1 MKKEIVRMS
10 FYLIFAEIWETICD
24 DLLLLPEDKKITL
37 PDFLWKADKGITT
50 KEELKHLIG
59 RNTDNRISLREFVE
73 IQEELTGFKV
83 EGDFEKAGSYDW
95 KKYADS
101 LIDIIFEYVYGI
113 EDYTE
118 DELTPSAL
126 YSIVDYKYRNINTP
140 RLLSKIKLLE
150 E

>member
-10 FYLIFAEIWETICD
+10 FYLIFAEIWETVCD

-83 EGDFEKAGSYDW
+83 EGDFEKSW
-95 KKYADS
+95 K
-101 LIDIIFEYVYGI
+101 L
-113 EDYTE
+113 
-118 DELTPSAL
+118 
-126 YSIVDYKYRNINTP
+126 
-140 RLLSKIKLLE
+140 
-150 E
+150 